1 MENDIDGW
9 RKITTEKSVFDGTK
23 EIIVET
29 DQQPPKVIAKINNDQ
44 IQVACGYIVR
54 LIAQDEKGDQ

>member
-29 DQQPPKVIAKINNDQ
+29 DQQPPKVIAKIMDDQ
-44 IQVACGYIVR
+44 IQVAYGFVVKTVSKDKEIS
-54 LIAQDEKGDQ
+54 